1 MLSPKNPRRAIRAVA
16 LVAGVLALASPASQ
30 AADPPKPA
38 AKAKSKSLLL
48 SREELRAC
56 MATKD
61 RMQQQRDE
69 IAQLQAQLDAEK
81 GELKQSGEQLKEQL
95 AALDRSNVE
104 MVEKHVEA
112 NNAREKRIDAY
123 EARAAGFTAKVEALK
138 TDMDGYAKNC
148 EKKRFDEADELAIK
162 KGK

>member
-1 MLSPKNPRRAIRAVA
+1 MSSPNYARRAIRAVA
-16 LVAGVLALASPASQ
+16 LAAGVLALAVQ
-30 AADPPKPA
+30 AAEPPK
-38 AKAKSKSLLL
+38 KSKSLLL

-69 IAQLQAQLDAEK
+69 IARLQAELDAEK

-95 AALDRSNVE
+95 AALDRNNLE

-112 NNAREKRIDAY
+112 NNTREKRIDAY
-123 EARAAGFTAKVEALK
+123 ETKATAFNAKVDALK
-138 TDMDGYAKNC
+138 NDKDAYARNC

>member
-1 MLSPKNPRRAIRAVA
+1 MSSPKYARRAIRAVA
-16 LVAGVLALASPASQ
+16 LAAGLLALAVQ
-30 AADPPKPA
+30 AAEPPK
-38 AKAKSKSLLL
+38 KSKSLLL

-69 IAQLQAQLDAEK
+69 IARLQGELDAEK

-95 AALDRSNVE
+95 AALDRNNLE

-112 NNAREKRIDAY
+112 NNTREKRIDAY
-123 EARAAGFTAKVEALK
+123 EAKATAFNAKVDALK
-138 TDMDGYAKNC
+138 NDKDAYARNC

>member
-1 MLSPKNPRRAIRAVA
+1 MSSPKYARRAIRAVA
-16 LVAGVLALASPASQ
+16 LAAGLLALAVQ
-30 AADPPKPA
+30 AAEPA
-38 AKAKSKSLLL
+38 KKSRSLLL

-61 RMQQQRDE
+61 RMHQQRDE
-69 IAQLQAQLDAEK
+69 IARLQAELDAEK

-95 AALDRSNVE
+95 AALDRNNLE

-112 NNAREKRIDAY
+112 NNTREKRIDAY
-123 EARAAGFTAKVEALK
+123 ETKATAFNAKVDALK
-138 TDMDGYAKNC
+138 NDKDAYARNC

>member
-1 MLSPKNPRRAIRAVA
+1 MLSPKNPRRAIRAA
-16 LVAGVLALASPASQ
+16 TLVAGLLALAAQ
-30 AADPPKPA
+30 AAEPPKAP

-69 IAQLQAQLDAEK
+69 IAQLQAQLDGEK
-81 GELKQSGEQLKEQL
+81 GELKQSGEQLKSQL
-95 AALDRSNVE
+95 EALDRSNLE
-104 MVEKHVEA
+104 LVEKHVEA
-112 NNAREKRIDAY
+112 HNARERRIDAF
-123 EARAAGFTAKVEALK
+123 EARAAAFNAKVETLK
-138 TDMDGYAKNC
+138 NDQAAYAKDC
-148 EKKRFDEADELAIK
+148 ERKRFDEADEVAIK